1 VSEENPLNNI
11 DSRYSRIISEHRE
24 MIASARAFRDW
35 LRDLLSLDLDNL
47 EPHQSKLDKH
57 GPWDFQSPVNP
68 SDVELQTTICVF
80 LLNDY
85 SLRVSCLQHTLSRLV
100 DGAVFH
106 SLGGFSLP
114 SPWCISV
121 ISESLDHPGSKNVWR
136 IMRKKM
142 DINPT
147 SSDVLLLSQFPDSFF
162 ARDPS
167 GTDSILETTTG
178 TVYPL
183 LDQWRSLFL
192 QPSAPEDQRPDWWAP
207 AKKVGSA
214 IWNLFSRT
222 GSQGNPGADQSSVT
236 SWDIPWREEPELVDQ
251 LFEMP
256 ALRGVRRR
264 YGRSFAVQSG
274 SVLQE
279 GLGLP
284 AFRKESGNVPAGFI
298 AMVCEHLDKLLR
310 QIREQD
316 LEFPEK
322 RKVTEEKFMELVS
335 ELEVTTSG
343 PSELSQLEV
352 RSQIKEWLDGLKQ
365 QWDYQPEYLGLDP
378 DSDSG
383 GIGRLARGLD

>member
-1 VSEENPLNNI
+1 
-11 DSRYSRIISEHRE
+11 
-24 MIASARAFRDW
+24 
-35 LRDLLSLDLDNL
+35 
-47 EPHQSKLDKH
+47 
-57 GPWDFQSPVNP
+57 
-68 SDVELQTTICVF
+68 
-80 LLNDY
+80 
-85 SLRVSCLQHTLSRLV
+85 
-100 DGAVFH
+100 
-106 SLGGFSLP
+106 
-114 SPWCISV
+114 
-121 ISESLDHPGSKNVWR
+121 
-136 IMRKKM
+136 
-142 DINPT
+142 
-147 SSDVLLLSQFPDSFF
+147 
-162 ARDPS
+162 
-167 GTDSILETTTG
+167 
-178 TVYPL
+178 
-183 LDQWRSLFL
+183 
-192 QPSAPEDQRPDWWAP
+192 
-207 AKKVGSA
+207 
-214 IWNLFSRT
+214 
-222 GSQGNPGADQSSVT
+222 
-236 SWDIPWREEPELVDQ
+236 
-251 LFEMP
+251 MP